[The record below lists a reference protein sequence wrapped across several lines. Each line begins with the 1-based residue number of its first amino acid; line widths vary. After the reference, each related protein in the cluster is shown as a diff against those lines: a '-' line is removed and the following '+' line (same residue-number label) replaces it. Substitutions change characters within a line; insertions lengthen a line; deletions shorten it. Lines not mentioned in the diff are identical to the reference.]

1 MISILAWCV
10 YGVIVGSVAKT
21 IVPGEEKMGFFQTV
35 ALGVVGSYM
44 GGAANYLLGFDDAFG
59 PTGIFMGAAGAVIAL
74 VAYNKLHK

>member
-1 MISILAWCV
+1 
-10 YGVIVGSVAKT
+10 
-21 IVPGEEKMGFFQTV
+21 MGFIQTV

-44 GGAANYLLGFDDAFG
+44 GGAANYLLGFEDALG